1 MFLMLRE
8 DFERGLG
15 EVRVKCVASLYDV
28 YYKVTEVVIVRMD
41 LRQEQ
46 EQEQEQVIHTSE
58 KSVKG
63 TAGLSNQSRCTLGYN
78 DLNNLVL
85 PGR

>member
-1 MFLMLRE
+1 MLRE

-41 LRQEQ
+41 LRHEQEEEQEQ
-46 EQEQEQVIHTSE
+46 EQEQEQVLHTSE

-63 TAGLSNQSRCTLGYN
+63 TAGLLKKAF
-78 DLNNLVL
+78 VH
-85 PGR
+85 

>member
-1 MFLMLRE
+1 
-8 DFERGLG
+8 
-15 EVRVKCVASLYDV
+15 VKCVASLYDV

-46 EQEQEQVIHTSE
+46 EQDQEQEQEQEQEQVLHTSE

-63 TAGLSNQSRCTLGYN
+63 TAALIKK
-78 DLNNLVL
+78 
-85 PGR
+85 

>member
-1 MFLMLRE
+1 M
-8 DFERGLG
+8 
-15 EVRVKCVASLYDV
+15 KCVASLYDV

-46 EQEQEQVIHTSE
+46 EQDQEQEQVIHTSE

-63 TAGLSNQSRCTLGYN
+63 TAGLSNQSRCTVGCN
-78 DLNNLVL
+78 DLTTGSPRPLMVAKFNSKTHL
-85 PGR
+85 

>member
-1 MFLMLRE
+1 
-8 DFERGLG
+8 
-15 EVRVKCVASLYDV
+15 VKCVASLYDV

-46 EQEQEQVIHTSE
+46 EEDQEQEQEQVLHTSE

-63 TAGLSNQSRCTLGYN
+63 TAGLLTKA
-78 DLNNLVL
+78 DVH
-85 PGR
+85 